1 MVLEVLFM
9 CDASR
14 HDGGEFCVVHC
25 TAAGVGGKILF
36 QHLFCDPADAGGEAN
51 ESCSFND
58 RFNKLVGYGSSLSC
72 GFFLCFGGA
81 CRVLSAKTLP
91 AAPRLGFFAGFV
103 VGVGEVACSV
113 ISPCKLLLCK
123 LLLCKLL
130 LCNGVAAW
138 VSPCECA
145 RSGCAV
151 VILQIVC

>member
-58 RFNKLVGYGSSLSC
+58 RFNKLVVRHSGIAMY
-72 GFFLCFGGA
+72 
-81 CRVLSAKTLP
+81 AKVQIKQNKKLM
-91 AAPRLGFFAGFV
+91 G
-103 VGVGEVACSV
+103 
-113 ISPCKLLLCK
+113 LLL
-123 LLLCKLL
+123 
-130 LCNGVAAW
+130 
-138 VSPCECA
+138 
-145 RSGCAV
+145 
-151 VILQIVC
+151 I